1 MAAQSQPLRSARLP
15 QARRGGLGSPQVAVR
30 PPRAPAAVGLMAG
43 IVSAQQS
50 LFFIETLLVEHERS
64 EPLGIQ

>member
-1 MAAQSQPLRSARLP
+1 MAAKSQPLCSACLP
-15 QARRGGLGSPQVAVR
+15 QARRDGLGSPQVAAR
-30 PPRAPAAVGLMAG
+30 PPCGPAAVGLTAG